1 MCLVFYAMDVNG
13 LPWWLSGKESTCRAG
28 DTGDLG
34 WEDSLEEGMATYSSI
49 LTWRVPWTKEPGG
62 LQSIRLQRVGHDWKQ
77 LSIAHR
83 LKGKTSPTDDS
94 LSPVYSPV
102 NCHLLVGI
110 FFQIY
115 THTQSL
121 WGAFS
126 SYKDKLIYM
135 FLCGF
140 LVLVNDCMDR
150 FVYIDSFFSFW
161 SLNSIS

>member
-1 MCLVFYAMDVNG
+1 MQV
-13 LPWWLSGKESTCRAG
+13 WS
-28 DTGDLG
+28 LG
-34 WEDSLEEGMATYSSI
+34 WEDPLEEGMATYFSI

-83 LKGKTSPTDDS
+83 LKVKNPPTDDP

-126 SYKDKLIYM
+126 SYKLIYM

-150 FVYIDSFFSFW
+150 FVYIDSFFLSGHWIVFH
-161 SLNSIS
+161 STGIPYIIYSMLCGHLVGI